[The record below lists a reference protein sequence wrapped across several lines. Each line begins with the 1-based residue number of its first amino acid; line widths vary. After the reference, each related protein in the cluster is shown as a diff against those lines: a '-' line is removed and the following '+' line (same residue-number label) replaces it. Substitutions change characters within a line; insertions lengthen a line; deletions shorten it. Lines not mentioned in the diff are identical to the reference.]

1 MTEYREKRIR
11 NHAPR
16 TSGSKCI
23 KNISTGKITRVKN
36 HIADNMVHDV
46 KSHVYVSKSEWKE
59 QR

>member
-1 MTEYREKRIR
+1 MTEYREKRTK

-23 KNISTGKITRVKN
+23 KNIVSGKITRVKN
-36 HIADNMVHDV
+36 HTASTCVD
-46 KSHVYVSKSEWKE
+46 SGTHVYVSKSEWKT